1 MGSDMWTIRT
11 RFSWSNYRMNI
22 LKRGGL
28 MLAVLIF
35 TMNTWATELDT
46 DEKKL
51 GYIIGMDIGK
61 SLRDQGTAVDL
72 NSLVEA
78 IRDTYNGK
86 ELAMTTEEAG
96 QVRREYIEK
105 RQAEQKAEA
114 AAIGETNLVAGQKFL
129 AENATK
135 EGVQT
140 TASGLQYKVETMGT
154 GPKPAATD
162 TVKVHYRGTLLDGT
176 EFDSSYARNEP
187 ISFGLNRVIAGWTEG
202 VQLMPVGS
210 KFMFYIAPNLAYGE
224 GGGGPIPPNST
235 LIFEVELLEI
245 EAPE

>member
-1 MGSDMWTIRT
+1 
-11 RFSWSNYRMNI
+11 MNNF
-22 LKRGGL
+22 KRCGL
-28 MLAVLIF
+28 ILAVLMI

-61 SLRDQGTAVDL
+61 SLREQGTAVDL
-72 NSLVEA
+72 DTLISA
-78 IRDTYNGK
+78 IRTTYKG
-86 ELAMTTEEAG
+86 EEPAMTVEEAG
-96 QVRREYIEK
+96 QVRKDYIEK

-114 AAIGETNLVAGQKFL
+114 SAIGATNLEEGKKFL

-140 TASGLQYKVETMGT
+140 TASGLQYMVETMGT
-154 GPKPAATD
+154 GPKPVATD

-202 VQLMPVGS
+202 VQLMSVGS
-210 KFMFYIAPNLAYGE
+210 KYTFWIAPDLAYGE

-235 LIFEVELLEI
+235 LKFEVELLAI
-245 EAPE
+245 EPPE

>member
-1 MGSDMWTIRT
+1 MNKVT
-11 RFSWSNYRMNI
+11 RYGLI
-22 LKRGGL
+22 L
-28 MLAVLIF
+28 AALIF
-35 TMNTWATELDT
+35 TINTWATELDT

-61 SLRDQGTAVDL
+61 SLKEQGTPVDL
-72 NSLVEA
+72 DSLIAA
-78 IRDTYNGK
+78 IRATYNGEK
-86 ELAMTTEEAG
+86 LAMTPEEAG
-96 QVRREYIEK
+96 QVRKDYIDK
-105 RQAEQKAEA
+105 RQAEQRAEA
-114 AAIGETNLVAGQKFL
+114 AAVGAANLAEGQTFL

-154 GPKPAATD
+154 GPKPVATD

-210 KFMFYIAPNLAYGE
+210 KFIFWIKPELAYGE
-224 GGGGPIPPNST
+224 AGGGPIPPNST
-235 LIFEVELLEI
+235 LKFEVELLDI
-245 EAPE
+245 EKPE

>member
-1 MGSDMWTIRT
+1 
-11 RFSWSNYRMNI
+11 MNN
-22 LKRGGL
+22 LKRCGL
-28 MLAVLIF
+28 ILAVLMI

-61 SLRDQGTAVDL
+61 SLREQGTAVDL
-72 NSLVEA
+72 DTLISA
-78 IRDTYNGK
+78 IRTTYKG
-86 ELAMTTEEAG
+86 EEPAMTVEEAG
-96 QVRREYIEK
+96 LVRKDYIEK

-114 AAIGETNLVAGQKFL
+114 SAIGATNLEEGKKFL

-135 EGVQT
+135 EGVQK
-140 TASGLQYKVETMGT
+140 TASGLQYMVETMGT
-154 GPKPAATD
+154 GPKPVATD

-202 VQLMPVGS
+202 VQLMSVGS
-210 KFMFYIAPNLAYGE
+210 KYTFWIAPDLAYGE

-235 LIFEVELLEI
+235 LKFEVELLAI
-245 EAPE
+245 EPPE

>member
-1 MGSDMWTIRT
+1 
-11 RFSWSNYRMNI
+11 MNT

-28 MLAVLIF
+28 ILAVLIF

-46 DEKKL
+46 EEKKL

-61 SLRDQGTAVDL
+61 SLRDQGTEVDL
-72 NSLVEA
+72 DSLIDA
-78 IRDTYNGK
+78 IKATYKG
-86 ELAMTTEEAG
+86 EDLALTTEEAA
-96 QVRREYIEK
+96 QIRKEYVEK
-105 RQAEQKAEA
+105 RQAEQQAQA
-114 AAIGETNLVAGQKFL
+114 AVAGESNLVAGQEFL

-135 EGVQT
+135 DGVQI

-154 GPKPAATD
+154 GPKPVATD

-187 ISFGLNRVIAGWTEG
+187 ISFGLNRVITGWTEG

-210 KFMFYIAPNLAYGE
+210 KFMFYIAPDLAYGE

-235 LIFEVELLEI
+235 LVFEVELLEI
-245 EAPE
+245 ETAE

>member
-1 MGSDMWTIRT
+1 MST
-11 RFSWSNYRMNI
+11 
-22 LKRGGL
+22 LKRFGL

-46 DEKKL
+46 EEKKL

-61 SLRDQGTAVDL
+61 SLRDQGTEVDL
-72 NSLVEA
+72 DSMVDA
-78 IRDTYNGK
+78 IRATYKG
-86 ELAMTTEEAG
+86 EALAMTTEEAA
-96 QVRREYIEK
+96 QVRTEYMEK
-105 RQAEQKAEA
+105 RQAEQQA
-114 AAIGETNLVAGQKFL
+114 AAAEVGESNLVVGQKFL

-154 GPKPAATD
+154 GAKPVATD

-202 VQLMPVGS
+202 VQLMPIGS
-210 KFMFYIAPNLAYGE
+210 KFMFFIAPDLAYGE

-235 LIFEVELLEI
+235 LIFEVDLLDI
-245 EAPE
+245 ETAE

>member
-1 MGSDMWTIRT
+1 
-11 RFSWSNYRMNI
+11 
-22 LKRGGL
+22 

-46 DEKKL
+46 EEKKL

-61 SLRDQGTAVDL
+61 SLRDQGTEVDL
-72 NSLVEA
+72 DSLIDA
-78 IRDTYNGK
+78 IRATYK
-86 ELAMTTEEAG
+86 DEALAMTAEEAAL
-96 QVRREYIEK
+96 VRTEYMEK
-105 RQAEQKAEA
+105 RQAEQQATA
-114 AAIGETNLVAGQKFL
+114 AAVGESNLVVGQKFL

-154 GPKPAATD
+154 GAKPVATD

-202 VQLMPVGS
+202 VQLMPIGS
-210 KFMFYIAPNLAYGE
+210 KFMFFIAPDLAYGE

-235 LIFEVELLEI
+235 LIFEVELLDI
-245 EAPE
+245 ETAE

>member
-1 MGSDMWTIRT
+1 
-11 RFSWSNYRMNI
+11 MNTF
-22 LKRGGL
+22 KRGGL
-28 MLAVLIF
+28 ILAVLVF

-46 DEKKL
+46 EEKKL

-61 SLRDQGTAVDL
+61 SLRDQGTTVDL
-72 NSLVEA
+72 DSLIDA
-78 IRDTYNGK
+78 ITATYKGE
-86 ELAMTTEEAG
+86 ELALTTEEAA
-96 QVRREYIEK
+96 QIRKEYVEK
-105 RQAEQKAEA
+105 RQADQQAQA
-114 AAIGETNLVAGQKFL
+114 AVAGESNLVAGQKFL

-154 GPKPAATD
+154 GPKPVATD

-210 KFMFYIAPNLAYGE
+210 KFMFYIGPGLAYGE

-235 LIFEVELLEI
+235 LVFEVELLDI
-245 EAPE
+245 ETAE

>member
-1 MGSDMWTIRT
+1 
-11 RFSWSNYRMNI
+11 
-22 LKRGGL
+22 
-28 MLAVLIF
+28 LAVLIF

-61 SLRDQGTAVDL
+61 SLRDQGTTVDL
-72 NSLVEA
+72 DSLIEA
-78 IRDTYNGK
+78 IRATYNGQ

-96 QVRREYIEK
+96 QVRKEYIER

-114 AAIGETNLVAGQKFL
+114 AAVGQTNLVAGQKFL
-129 AENATK
+129 AENAKK

-154 GPKPAATD
+154 GAKPVATD

-210 KFMFYIAPNLAYGE
+210 KFMFYIAPDLAYGE

-235 LIFEVELLEI
+235 LIFEVELLDI